1 MISSED
7 YSVMK
12 RLPAERISVPGLAAA
27 ALLFMTAQVLAGDK
41 VAGEAVFKRCAA
53 CHAIGEDAQNKVGP
67 KLNGIMGKTPGT
79 QEEFSFS
86 ESLVQFG
93 EGKIWSADL
102 MAAWLKD
109 PKSLVPGNRMA
120 FGGIKDK
127 KDLEDIL
134 AYLSS
139 FDSEGEQQ

>member
-1 MISSED
+1 
-7 YSVMK
+7 MK
-12 RLPAERISVPGLAAA
+12 KLRAEKMSVPGIAAA
-27 ALLFMTAQVLAGDK
+27 ALLFMTVSGLAGDK
-41 VAGEAVFKRCAA
+41 LAGEVVFKRCAA
-53 CHAIGEDAQNKVGP
+53 CHATGEGAQNKVGP
-67 KLNGIMGKTPGT
+67 ELNGIIGKTPGT

-93 EGKIWSADL
+93 EGKVWDADL

-109 PKSLVPGNRMA
+109 PKSLVPKNKMT

-127 KDLEDIL
+127 KDLEDVI

-139 FDSEGEQQ
+139 FDSEGVQQ